1 MTSAAPNPKY
11 PTTGDGP
18 TVMTEE
24 DSPPTGTASPT
35 PPAAPA
41 PPPEEPPKEDWAV
54 RYKYLLAD
62 FDNFRKRSEREKE
75 LNRVQVRAQLLRQL
89 LPILEAFERARHA
102 ADRLPPRDPMRQGI
116 DLLGK
121 EWEAFLKAERV
132 EPVARI
138 GSPFRPDD
146 QEAVGEA
153 PVTEDHPQGTVVE
166 VVQQGYRF
174 SGGLLRPAKVIVARR
189 AAPAAATPSE
199 AALATTSPREPMDGV
214 G

>member
-1 MTSAAPNPKY
+1 MSEESAPPTE
-11 PTTGDGP
+11 PTTP
-18 TVMTEE
+18 L
-24 DSPPTGTASPT
+24 PA
-35 PPAAPA
+35 AAPA
-41 PPPEEPPKEDWAV
+41 PPPEAAPTEDWGV

-75 LNRVQVRAQLLRQL
+75 HYRVQVRAQLLRQL
-89 LPILEAFERARHA
+89 LPILEAFDRARHA
-102 ADRLPPRDPMRQGI
+102 ADRLPARDPMRQGI

-121 EWEAFLKAERV
+121 EWESFLKVERV

-153 PVTEDHPQGTVVE
+153 PVSETHPEGTVVE
-166 VVQQGYRF
+166 VVQQGYKF

-189 AAPAAATPSE
+189 SPPSAAGPSE
-199 AALATTSPREPMDGV
+199 SPIATIDHPGPTDGI